1 MIEIP
6 ENITDEA
13 IAILS
18 RELTNL
24 YPNFVEL
31 LPSVMILIGSVAVY
45 SFLIY
50 HFYRL
55 VAKQDIFEVKMDKYH
70 RAEPGMLTWIINRIL
85 SFFKYGIIFPFVV
98 FLWFGGFSVLL
109 FLMAKNLETAQILMI
124 SATFVAAIR
133 LVSYYREDLSKDLA
147 KMIPFA
153 LLGVALIDPT
163 FFSLE
168 LFFQR
173 IDTIILFVPQVI
185 TYATFVIFLEW
196 ILRILVSVK
205 RLLFGTK
212 KEIAEEVL
220 V

>member
-1 MIEIP
+1 
-6 ENITDEA
+6 
-13 IAILS
+13 
-18 RELTNL
+18 
-24 YPNFVEL
+24 
-31 LPSVMILIGSVAVY
+31 MILIGSVAVY

-55 VAKQDIFEVKMDKYH
+55 VAKQDIFEIKMDKYH